1 MLCVK
6 LKAFYSMKL
15 TTLHV
20 IEKSGAKQAKGRG
33 GGGGG
38 GAREFVDV
46 ITLP

>member
-33 GGGGG
+33 GGGGV
-38 GAREFVDV
+38 AREFVDV